1 MSLYYIISTTESKMF
16 KEVTILKHELI
27 TLFICYYWFL

>member
-1 MSLYYIISTTESKMF
+1 MF